1 MQRWKMKRKHFLKVE
16 GNSPSIDRE
25 NPTSLTLVMDGSD
38 TCSAFWDE
46 YYSIKECNM
55 NQYLN

>member
-1 MQRWKMKRKHFLKVE
+1 MQWWKMKRKHFLKVE
-16 GNSPSIDRE
+16 GNSASIDRE

-55 NQYLN
+55 NQ